1 MKYTLDNSETERLQ
15 FRLLTEDDFDHWL
28 PFFDASEVMRFFA
41 LDPSKPKEELC
52 QLWFDKV
59 MARYA
64 NDLGGMNVLI
74 DKKTGAFVGQCGLLV
89 QTVEDKEI
97 LEIGYSVLPEFWGK
111 GYATEAAR
119 HCKEMAFSRNYTDA
133 VHSIIHVDNHASEA
147 VALKNGMTLFKAIPT
162 YLSGEFNLYRVEK

>member
-1 MKYTLDNSETERLQ
+1 MKYTLENSETERLQ
-15 FRLLTEDDFDHWL
+15 FRLLTENDFDDWL
-28 PFFDASEVMRFFA
+28 PFFEATEAMRFLA
-41 LDPSKPKEELC
+41 LDPLKSKEELC

-119 HCKEMAFSRNYTDA
+119 HCKEMAFGRNYTDA
-133 VHSIIHVDNHASEA
+133 VHSIIHVDNHAAEA

>member
-1 MKYTLDNSETERLQ
+1 MKYTLENSETERLQ
-15 FRLLTEDDFDHWL
+15 FRLLTVDDFETWL

-41 LDPSKPKEELC
+41 LDPLKPKEELC

-59 MARYA
+59 MMRYA

-74 DKKTGAFVGQCGLLV
+74 DKKTGVFIGQCGLLV

-97 LEIGYSVLPEFWGK
+97 LEIGYSILPEFWGN

-133 VHSIIHVDNHASEA
+133 VHSIIHYDNHASAA
-147 VALKNGMTLFKAIPT
+147 VAINNGMTLFKAIPT
-162 YLSGEFNLYRVEK
+162 YLSGEFNLYRVQK